1 MITNQSMYIV
11 GWFLLYFTILGNSFW
26 QKRFLN
32 IPLQNATLVSK
43 ETGFYICVSEEIYEA
58 F

>member
-1 MITNQSMYIV
+1 MRPAYKPVNTCLA
-11 GWFLLYFTILGNSFW
+11 GFLLYFTISGNSFW

-43 ETGFYICVSEEIYEA
+43 ETKIYI
-58 F
+58 